1 MGQIRGRVKK
11 GTHNSRSGVSQSDTS
26 PVVKIMTTSHH
37 HHHTPHR
44 HAISKDEISALPR
57 RSYTGHIHLVDT
69 DAKMH
74 AAVRSLGGEKVLGF
88 DTETRPAFKVGES
101 YPPSLIQL
109 AASDGVYIFQLRH
122 ITSHGPLAGI
132 LADKNV
138 LKAGIAVRDDII
150 KLGTVFAFKPAGFV
164 ELADMRAKLGIKNAG
179 LRGLAALLFGFK
191 ISKQAKIS
199 RWDAP
204 TLTRE
209 QIVYAATDAWIC
221 REIYFALQ
229 AILRGKKRT

>member
-1 MGQIRGRVKK
+1 
-11 GTHNSRSGVSQSDTS
+11 
-26 PVVKIMTTSHH
+26 MT
-37 HHHTPHR
+37 HHTLHR
-44 HAISKDEISALPR
+44 HAISKAEISALPL
-57 RSYTGHIHLVDT
+57 RSYTGHIHVIDS

-74 AAVRSLGGEKVLGF
+74 AAVRSLGNEEILGF
-88 DTETRPAFKVGES
+88 DTETRPSFKVGES
-101 YPPSLIQL
+101 YPPSLVQL
-109 AASDGVYIFQLRH
+109 AASEGVYIFQLRH
-122 ITSHGPLAGI
+122 INSYEGLAGI

-138 LKAGIAVRDDII
+138 LKAGVAVRDDII
-150 KLGTVFAFKPAGFV
+150 KLGTVFAFKPALFV
-164 ELADMRAKLGIKNAG
+164 ELADMRAGLGIKNAG

-204 TLTRE
+204 ALTRE

-229 AILRGKKRT
+229 AILRRKLLT

>member
-1 MGQIRGRVKK
+1 M
-11 GTHNSRSGVSQSDTS
+11 H
-26 PVVKIMTTSHH
+26 SH
-37 HHHTPHR
+37 PLHR
-44 HAISKDEISALPR
+44 HTISKDEINALPR
-57 RSYTGHIHLVDT
+57 RSYTGHIHVVDS
-69 DAKMH
+69 DVKMH
-74 AAVRSLGGEKVLGF
+74 AAVQALGSEEVLGF

-101 YPPSLIQL
+101 YPPALVQL
-109 AASDGVYIFQLRH
+109 AGSSSVYIFQLRY
-122 ITSHGPLAGI
+122 ITSHGPLSGL

-150 KLGTVFAFKPAGFV
+150 KLGTVFHFKPAGFI
-164 ELADMRAKLGIKNAG
+164 ELADMGKRLGIKNAG

-191 ISKQAKIS
+191 ISKHVKIS

-204 TLTRE
+204 KLTHE

-229 AILRGKKRT
+229 AKHDQGRAR